1 MKLDI
6 NIPVLTTIVCQKM
19 LGVLS
24 EQQKHLQLC
33 ELDNL
38 RLIEAGHQHQTRIL
52 EDARKQE
59 LLELLS
65 LMQETHQLLILCADH
80 LSRGYTAPS
89 GNGIA
94 PSASSL
100 PEGLGKKDLE
110 SQDAADLKE
119 TEEKHRQ
126 ELKVWQNVA
135 EERGRALQ
143 ESLQL
148 RHRRAQREQEQ
159 QRHVAQLQ
167 ERCQLLQHQLVTAQ
181 DENQRC
187 LQLLEKHQVRVDTS
201 VTHEEDLGV
210 VCGELES
217 EKTMLKQ
224 VQSQLIKAQDDA
236 RMWQVCCAVLSS
248 LAVFSST
255 VLHNCISPRLLS
267 ALVYLV
273 YLNAYGGWQELAEIR
288 TNIISPA
295 QNAMA
300 SRQNPTTR

>member
-1 MKLDI
+1 M
-6 NIPVLTTIVCQKM
+6 
-19 LGVLS
+19 
-24 EQQKHLQLC
+24 
-33 ELDNL
+33 
-38 RLIEAGHQHQTRIL
+38 
-52 EDARKQE
+52 
-59 LLELLS
+59 
-65 LMQETHQLLILCADH
+65 
-80 LSRGYTAPS
+80 
-89 GNGIA
+89 
-94 PSASSL
+94 
-100 PEGLGKKDLE
+100 
-110 SQDAADLKE
+110 
-119 TEEKHRQ
+119 
-126 ELKVWQNVA
+126 
-135 EERGRALQ
+135 Q

-288 TNIISPA
+288 GEALDLSLLSSCANSISPDSSKMIDRGGVRGDA
-295 QNAMA
+295 EWQGRVISSQESARGEGA
-300 SRQNPTTR
+300 SPQYISVNPPLQLSSRKATKMQLFSPALSGSREPAENNHVVEL